1 MTKAE
6 WLLVKSTI
14 DRLAFLAPIAEEKG
28 NMLVSGSTLTET
40 VECLRMLMAEAKKLE
55 ELQKEKP

>member
-14 DRLAFLAPIAEEKG
+14 DRLSFLAPIAEEKG
-28 NMLVSGSTLTET
+28 NMLVSASTLTET

-55 ELQKEKP
+55 DLTKEKS